1 MRLAAELVI
10 PLLALGTLAWPL
22 CVRRPRPWWRFWVPV
37 LAGLGLV
44 YAVLGLDRAFGLW
57 AGAGLDYSTHTAF
70 AVVLA
75 VSLFAV
81 DRRTAWGSAALLVA
95 YAWLM
100 LRLGY
105 HTLPDILTTAAVL
118 APLTWI
124 CHRAARARFV

>member
-1 MRLAAELVI
+1 M
-10 PLLALGTLAWPL
+10 
-22 CVRRPRPWWRFWVPV
+22 RRPRPRWRFWVPV
-37 LAGLGLV
+37 LVGLGLV

-57 AGAGLDYSTHTAF
+57 ARAGLDYSTHTAF

-75 VSLFAV
+75 VSLFV
-81 DRRTAWGSAALLVA
+81 LDRRTAWFSAALLVA

-105 HTLPDILTTAAVL
+105 HTLPDVLTTAAVL
-118 APLTWI
+118 APLAWS